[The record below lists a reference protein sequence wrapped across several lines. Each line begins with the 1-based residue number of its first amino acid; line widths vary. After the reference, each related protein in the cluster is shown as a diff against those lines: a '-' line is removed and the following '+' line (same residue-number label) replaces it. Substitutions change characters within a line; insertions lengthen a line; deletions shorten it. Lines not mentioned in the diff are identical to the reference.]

1 MALPNITTAN
11 FNAASSNLDLLPH
24 NIEAPIKKLD
34 ADNYMAED
42 IDGVTESLFGS
53 GNMNFLS
60 LQSGQTD
67 AAIDNAAIG
76 SDSNALNG
84 LEFNTN
90 SSAFSN
96 QTNTPDNFSS
106 LNAGGSSN
114 PNDILSSI
122 GDRFAD
128 NTTQIDIGNP
138 VSNESNFV
146 GSTLGSISASALST
160 NTGTNGIPL
169 GGPSQSGQDGL
180 NGNDGN
186 NGDNGNN
193 GSNGTNGENGHHGG
207 GGDTTI
213 INVDFGDIINLGDT
227 LNIDVDDILQQINVT
242 LTTVTNL
249 VETLISTV
257 STIDIIDVSSLLEQ
271 ILQLTENV
279 VTNVTNNITEILTE
293 TVTQI
298 DVTNIV
304 TDLVETTL
312 NIKHVLIEK
321 LDLSNLT
328 DNLGDIV
335 DIKLAL
341 IDNLV
346 GDVVTH
352 LGDITNLTHD
362 LSETL
367 LGSLLN
373 GDNNGGM
380 DSDILLGLDTN
391 IDALDPVIETL
402 DHLGDI
408 VLDPIEDLLGDV
420 DLGVDVGLDLFDTDN
435 IANDQGDTDI
445 TLNTDLDLIDSDIL
459 NIDIDIPLD
468 PLEAII
474 GDVDIDLGAATDILG
489 DTADALLNAG
499 QGGTGEEN
507 ILTAVNDV
515 VEGIVDTVLNTDDNP
530 QDTDLDLDL
539 DVNLLGNDV
548 VDLDLVDIPLD
559 PVEDI
564 LGDIDIE
571 LDVALDLLS
580 LNTTPSDVLADDGI
594 IGWTENLLGTD
605 NNLFGDLVS
614 GLGGDFDALPDPV
627 GTIAE
632 GLGVLDVQPDVD
644 VNLLG
649 GLFG

>member
-90 SSAFSN
+90 SPAFSN

-106 LNAGGSSN
+106 LNADGSSN

-128 NTTQIDIGNP
+128 NTTQIDIGNS

-279 VTNVTNNITEILTE
+279 VTNVTNNITEMLTE

-312 NIKHVLIEK
+312 NIKHILIEK

-352 LGDITNLTHD
+352 LGDVTNLTHD
-362 LSETL
+362 LGETL
-367 LGSLLN
+367 LGGLLN

-408 VLDPIEDLLGDV
+408 VLNPIEDLLGDV

-548 VDLDLVDIPLD
+548 VDLDLVDISLD